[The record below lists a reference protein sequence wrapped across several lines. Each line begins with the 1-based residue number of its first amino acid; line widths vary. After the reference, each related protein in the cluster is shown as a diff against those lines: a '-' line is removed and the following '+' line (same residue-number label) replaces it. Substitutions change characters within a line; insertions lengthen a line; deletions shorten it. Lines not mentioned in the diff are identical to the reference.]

1 MGLFTRGITLPKAFT
16 PTGITPIDTPLPRQ
30 VTLPL
35 RQYIGRPAEPS
46 VQVGDTVQVGQVI
59 ATAPGPHALPLHATI
74 SGSISAIGETLTYTG
89 MSLPAITITGD
100 GADTWQNLPKP
111 DTDIDALT
119 VDELM
124 ARMDGA
130 GLIATGMFPVPLGRD
145 LMPLEQPKT
154 HLTLDGRAVVQR
166 IDTLMITACDAE
178 PALGVNRFLA
188 TTDSEALP
196 VGITALTRLTGADE
210 IRFIVDKHTDPP
222 ARLITLATADET
234 ERTRISAIDG
244 RHYPALHPA
253 VLIKTL
259 LHREIPL
266 PYGHPRDVGVALYD
280 LATVIALGDALSSG
294 RPQVEQLI
302 TVGGGALKRSSIVTA
317 RLGTSLGE
325 IIEAV
330 GGLVRDPAKI
340 IVGGPMTG
348 MAHYDLSIPLTKEG
362 AGLFALTE
370 EEITLTDG
378 YRQCINCGRCVAVCP
393 VNLVPGMLSL
403 YCAKDRFDRAEQQGV
418 LTCIE
423 CGCCD
428 YVCPSRRPL
437 VHLFRYAKH
446 QLMERG

>member
-1 MGLFTRGITLPKAFT
+1 MGLFTKGITLPTAFT
-16 PTGITPIDTPLPRQ
+16 PTGTTPIAIPLPQQ
-30 VTLPL
+30 VSLPL
-35 RQYIGRPAEPS
+35 RQYLGQPAEPS
-46 VQVGDTVQVGQVI
+46 VQVGDTVAVGQVI
-59 ATAPGPHALPLHATI
+59 ATAPGAQALPLHATI
-74 SGSISAIGETLTYTG
+74 SGSISAIDEVLTYQG
-89 MSLPAITITGD
+89 LRLPAITITGD
-100 GADTWQNLPKP
+100 GKDTWHTFPETTAAV
-111 DTDIDALT
+111 DELT
-119 VDELM
+119 VDELT
-124 ARMDGA
+124 AHMDAA
-130 GLIATGMFPVPLGRD
+130 GLITTGMFPVPLGRD
-145 LMPLEQPKT
+145 LMPIEQPKT
-154 HLTLDGRAVVQR
+154 HLTVDGRAVVQR
-166 IDTLMITACDAE
+166 IDTLMITACDRE

-196 VGITALTRLTGADE
+196 AGIAALTRLTGADE

-222 ARLITLATADET
+222 AQLSALAAADET
-234 ERTRISAIDG
+234 ERTKISAING
-244 RHYPALHPA
+244 RHYPAAHPA
-253 VLIKTL
+253 VLIKAL
-259 LHREIPL
+259 LNREIPL

-280 LATVIALGDALSSG
+280 LATVMALGDVLSSG
-294 RPQVEQLI
+294 RPPVTQLI
-302 TVGGGALKRSSIVTA
+302 TVGGGALKQSGIVTA

-325 IIEAV
+325 IMEAV

-348 MAHYDLSIPLTKEG
+348 MAHYDLSVPLTKEV
-362 AGLFALTE
+362 AGLFALTD

-446 QLMERG
+446 QLMEG

>member
-1 MGLFTRGITLPKAFT
+1 MGLFTKGITLPRAFT
-16 PTGITPIDTPLPRQ
+16 PNGAPPLTIPLPRQ

-35 RQYIGRPAEPS
+35 KQYLGEPAEPA
-46 VQVGDTVQVGQVI
+46 VKVGDTVKVGQVI
-59 ATAPGPHALPLHATI
+59 ATAPGPQALPLHATI
-74 SGSISAIGETLTYTG
+74 SGKITGIDETLTCSG
-89 MSLPAITITGD
+89 LSAPAITITGD
-100 GADTWQNLPKP
+100 GKDTWQKLPTP
-111 DTDIDALT
+111 DTDSDALSP
-119 VDELM
+119 DALI
-124 ARMDGA
+124 ARMDAA
-130 GLIATGMFPVPLGRD
+130 GLITTGLFPVPLGRD

-166 IDTLMITACDAE
+166 IDTLMITACDPE

-188 TTDSEALP
+188 TTSTDSLP
-196 VGITALTRLTGADE
+196 VGIAALTKLTGADE
-210 IRFIVDKHTDPP
+210 IRFIVDKHSDPP
-222 ARLITLATADET
+222 AQLTALAASDET
-234 ERTRISAIDG
+234 ERTKISTIDG
-244 RHYPALHPA
+244 RHYPAAHPA
-253 VLIKTL
+253 VLIKAL

-280 LATVIALGDALSSG
+280 LATVIALGDVLTTG
-294 RPQVEQLI
+294 RPPVTQQI
-302 TVGGGALKRSSIVTA
+302 TVGGGALKTPGILTA
-317 RLGTSLGE
+317 RLGTALSA

-330 GGLVRDPAKI
+330 GGLIRDPAKI
-340 IVGGPMTG
+340 IVGGPLTG
-348 MAHYDLSIPLTKEG
+348 MAHYDLSVPLSKEA
-362 AGLFALTE
+362 AGLFALTK
-370 EEITLTDG
+370 EEITLTVG

-446 QLMERG
+446 QLMEG

>member
-1 MGLFTRGITLPKAFT
+1 MGLFTKGITLPKAFT
-16 PTGITPIDTPLPRQ
+16 PNGITPVDIPLPGH

-35 RQYIGRPAEPS
+35 RQYLGEAAEPS
-46 VQVGDTVQVGQVI
+46 VQVGDTVEVGQVI
-59 ATAPGPHALPLHATI
+59 ATAPGPQALPLHATI
-74 SGSISAIGETLTYTG
+74 SGSISAIGETLTYKG
-89 MSLPAITITGD
+89 LGLPAITITGD
-100 GADTWQNLPKP
+100 GKDTWHTPP
-111 DTDIDALT
+111 EPTADIDTLT
-119 VDELM
+119 VDELIG
-124 ARMDGA
+124 RMDGA
-130 GLIATGMFPVPLGRD
+130 GLITTGMFPVPLGRD

-166 IDTLMITACDAE
+166 IDTLMITACDTE

-196 VGITALTRLTGADE
+196 IGIAALTKLTGADQ
-210 IRFIVDKHTDPP
+210 IRFIVDKYNDPP
-222 ARLITLATADET
+222 AQLTALTAADET
-234 ERTRISAIDG
+234 ECTGISAING
-244 RHYPALHPA
+244 RHYPAAHPA
-253 VLIKTL
+253 VLIKAL

-280 LATVIALGDALSSG
+280 LATVMALGAALSTG
-294 RPQVEQLI
+294 LPPVTQLI
-302 TVGGGALKRSSIVTA
+302 TVGGGALKTQGIVTA

-330 GGLVRDPAKI
+330 GGFSRDAAKI

-348 MAHYDLSIPLTKEG
+348 MAHYDLSIPLTKEV
-362 AGLFALTE
+362 AGVFALTE
-370 EEITLTDG
+370 EEITLTEG

-403 YCAKDRFDRAEQQGV
+403 YCAKDRFDRAEHQGV
-418 LTCIE
+418 LSCIE

-446 QLMERG
+446 QLMEG

>member
-210 IRFIVDKHTDPP
+210 IRFIIDKHTDPP
-222 ARLITLATADET
+222 ARLITLATADELAAL
-234 ERTRISAIDG
+234 ELSDRGIDIAFVPYWHLLDSKSAGDYLEVIDATTVVAM
-244 RHYPALHPA
+244 HLPAADTPPSYLDPESNLED
-253 VLIKTL
+253 LIL
-259 LHREIPL
+259 L
-266 PYGHPRDVGVALYD
+266 
-280 LATVIALGDALSSG
+280 
-294 RPQVEQLI
+294 VEE
-302 TVGGGALKRSSIVTA
+302 T
-317 RLGTSLGE
+317 
-325 IIEAV
+325 
-330 GGLVRDPAKI
+330 
-340 IVGGPMTG
+340 
-348 MAHYDLSIPLTKEG
+348 
-362 AGLFALTE
+362 
-370 EEITLTDG
+370 
-378 YRQCINCGRCVAVCP
+378 
-393 VNLVPGMLSL
+393 VPGVL
-403 YCAKDRFDRAEQQGV
+403 V
-418 LTCIE
+418 LTGVKEKRQIRT
-423 CGCCD
+423 G
-428 YVCPSRRPL
+428 
-437 VHLFRYAKH
+437 
-446 QLMERG
+446 G

>member
-16 PTGITPIDTPLPRQ
+16 TAGLTPIDTPLPRQ

-35 RQYIGRPAEPS
+35 RQYIGQPAEPS
-46 VQVGDTVQVGQVI
+46 VRVGDTVQVGQVI

-89 MSLPAITITGD
+89 MTLPAITITGD
-100 GADTWQNLPKP
+100 GADTWQKLPKT
-111 DTDIDALT
+111 DTGMDALPT
-119 VDELM
+119 DELM
-124 ARMDGA
+124 ARMDAA
-130 GLIATGMFPVPLGRD
+130 GLIATGMFPVPLSRD

-154 HLTLDGRAVVQR
+154 HLTLDGRAVVQK

-188 TTDSEALP
+188 TTDSDALP
-196 VGITALTRLTGADE
+196 VGIAALTRLTGADE
-210 IRFIVDKHTDPP
+210 IRFIVDKNNDPP
-222 ARLITLATADET
+222 AQLSALATADET

-244 RHYPALHPA
+244 RHYPAAHPA

-259 LHREIPL
+259 LNREIPL

-280 LATVIALGDALSSG
+280 LATVIALGDALTSG
-294 RPQVEQLI
+294 RPPVEQLI
-302 TVGGGALKRSSIVTA
+302 TVGGGALKKGGILTA

-348 MAHYDLSIPLTKEG
+348 MAHYDLSVPLTKEV

-370 EEITLTDG
+370 QEITLTDG

-446 QLMERG
+446 QLMEGG

>member
-1 MGLFTRGITLPKAFT
+1 MGLFTRGITYPKAFT
-16 PTGITPIDTPLPRQ
+16 TTGLTPIEMPLPQQ

-35 RQYIGRPAEPS
+35 RQYMGEAAEPS
-46 VQVGDTVQVGQVI
+46 VKVGDTVKVGQII

-74 SGSISAIGETLTYTG
+74 SGTISAIADTLTYTG
-89 MSLPAITITGD
+89 IPMPAITITGD
-100 GADTWQNLPKP
+100 GKDTWKRLPKP
-111 DTDIDALT
+111 TRDIDALT
-119 VDELM
+119 TDELM
-124 ARMDGA
+124 AQVDAA
-130 GLIATGMFPVPLGRD
+130 GLITTGMFPVPLARD

-154 HLTLDGRAVVQR
+154 HLTLDGRTIVQR
-166 IDTLMITACDAE
+166 IDTLMITACDPE

-188 TTDSEALP
+188 TINTDALP
-196 VGITALTRLTGADE
+196 VGIAALAKLTGADE
-210 IRFIVDKHTDPP
+210 IRFIVDKTSDPP
-222 ARLITLATADET
+222 AQLTALAASDET
-234 ERTRISAIDG
+234 ERTKITMING
-244 RHYPALHPA
+244 RHYPAAHPA
-253 VLIKTL
+253 VLIKAL

-280 LATVIALGDALSSG
+280 LATVIALGDVLTTG
-294 RPQVEQLI
+294 RPPISQQI
-302 TVGGGALKRSSIVTA
+302 TVGGGAIKTGGIVTA
-317 RLGTSLGE
+317 RLGTSLGD

-330 GGLVRDPAKI
+330 GGFARDPAKI

-348 MAHYDLSIPLTKEG
+348 MAHYDLSVPLSKE
-362 AGLFALTE
+362 ATGLFALTE
-370 EEITLTDG
+370 EEITLTVG

-446 QLMERG
+446 QLMEG

>member
-1 MGLFTRGITLPKAFT
+1 MGLFTRGITFPKAFT
-16 PTGITPIDTPLPRQ
+16 TIGTTPIDMPLPRQ
-30 VTLPL
+30 VSLPL
-35 RQYIGRPAEPS
+35 RQYMGEAAEPS
-46 VQVGDTVQVGQVI
+46 VQVGDTVKVGQVI

-74 SGSISAIGETLTYTG
+74 SGKIESLGETLTYTG
-89 MSLPAITITGD
+89 ITLPAITITGD
-100 GADTWQNLPKP
+100 GKDTWQKLPKP
-111 DTDIDALT
+111 DTDIEALT
-119 VDELM
+119 TDELM
-124 ARMDGA
+124 ARVDAA
-130 GLIATGMFPVPLGRD
+130 GLITTGMFPVPLGRD

-154 HLTLDGRAVVQR
+154 HLTLDGRTVVQR
-166 IDTLMITACDAE
+166 IDTLMITACDPE

-188 TTDSEALP
+188 TTNTESLP

-210 IRFIVDKHTDPP
+210 IRFIVDKHSDPP
-222 ARLITLATADET
+222 AQLTALAGADET
-234 ERTRISAIDG
+234 ERTKINAIDG
-244 RHYPALHPA
+244 RHYPGAHPA
-253 VLIKTL
+253 LLIKTL
-259 LHREIPL
+259 LNCEIPL

-280 LATVIALGDALSSG
+280 LATVIALGDALTSG
-294 RPQVEQLI
+294 RPPVTQRI
-302 TVGGGALKRSSIVTA
+302 TVGGGALKTSGILTA

-348 MAHYDLSIPLTKEG
+348 MAHYDLSVPLTKE
-362 AGLFALTE
+362 AVGLFALTE
-370 EEITLTDG
+370 EEITLTEG

-446 QLMERG
+446 QLMEG